1 METDSHVIGAVAEVY
16 AFIDSRVAETDS
28 ACKVCGKCCDFD
40 SYDHRLF
47 VTTPELVYF
56 AFHISPDSIKPM
68 PGGLCPYN
76 IKGVCSVHPRRFAAC
91 RIFSCTGDVDAQNRL
106 SEAAVAKLKSICE
119 QSNIPYQ
126 YMDLKA
132 ALSRISHSGEVSM

>member
-1 METDSHVIGAVAEVY
+1 METDSHIVGAVAEVY

-28 ACKVCGKCCDFD
+28 ACNACGKCCDFD

-56 AFHISPDSIKPM
+56 ASHISPDPIKPM
-68 PGGLCPYN
+68 PTGLCPYN
-76 IKGVCSVHPRRFAAC
+76 IKGVCSVHPHRFAAC